1 MSQINNT
8 MKNDI
13 LSISYFLKKNNWDST
28 NKVSFQRIL
37 YFSSVLSS
45 IFLKDY
51 PWVYDF
57 SNTIFGPY
65 NNEIADNISELHV
78 KGYLNLVERN
88 IYSNRT
94 EESFSIS
101 NNGEKQCENF
111 LFRLDSNIDKMKWFE
126 IIVKALSLYGES
138 FLSKLVKEDPNVMN
152 MRLTNSSGKIISDCT
167 SNNISREFFLY
178 LKDEGLER
186 VDLQEDDDV
195 SVLLMFF
202 DVLYQKYRGGV

>member
-1 MSQINNT
+1 MSHISNT

-13 LSISYFLKKNNWDST
+13 LSISYFLEKNNWEST

-45 IFLKDY
+45 VFLKDY

-57 SNTIFGPY
+57 SNTMFGPY
-65 NNEIADNISELHV
+65 NNEIADSISELHV

-101 NNGEKQCENF
+101 DNGEKQCENII
-111 LFRLDSNIDKMKWFE
+111 FRLDSNKDKTKWFE
-126 IIVKALSLYGES
+126 IIVKTLSLYGES

-152 MRLTNSSGKIISDCT
+152 MKLTNSSGKIISDST
-167 SNNISREFFLY
+167 SNNVSREFFLY
-178 LKDEGLER
+178 LKEQGLER

-195 SVLLMFF
+195 GVLLMFF
-202 DVLYQKYRGGV
+202 DVLYQKYRGGI